1 MGCLE
6 CMLASGTYALSPSS
20 LTLIRKSLTS
30 EPESLAS
37 SVMFKVEIKL
47 AAEFFFFFSTTD
59 EG

>member
-1 MGCLE
+1 
-6 CMLASGTYALSPSS
+6 MLASGTYALSPSS

-47 AAEFFFFFSTTD
+47 AAEFFFFLFNHR
-59 EG
+59 